1 MLYNV
6 NLQVKELFMVEGF
19 RFYILYIWPKSL
31 LKFWNVNLPVKVGG
45 TTGKTLG
52 RQISYENRKLFVDS
66 PLP

>member
-19 RFYILYIWPKSL
+19 RFYILLIWPKSL
-31 LKFWNVNLPVKVGG
+31 LKFWNVNLPLD
-45 TTGKTLG
+45 T
-52 RQISYENRKLFVDS
+52 QISYENRKLFVDS

>member
-31 LKFWNVNLPVKVGG
+31 LKFWNVNLPLD
-45 TTGKTLG
+45 T
-52 RQISYENRKLFVDS
+52 QISYENRKLFVDS

>member
-19 RFYILYIWPKSL
+19 RFYILHIWPKSL
-31 LKFWNVNLPVKVGG
+31 LKFWNVNLPLD
-45 TTGKTLG
+45 T
-52 RQISYENRKLFVDS
+52 QISYENRKLFVDS